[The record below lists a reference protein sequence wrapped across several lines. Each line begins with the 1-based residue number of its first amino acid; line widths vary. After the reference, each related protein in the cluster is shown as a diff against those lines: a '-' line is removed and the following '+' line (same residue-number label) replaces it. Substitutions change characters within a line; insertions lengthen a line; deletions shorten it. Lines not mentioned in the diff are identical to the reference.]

1 MRING
6 HIDFTCASLFHK
18 ILQGGED
25 DGSVCDKLW
34 KGIMTIARFYQ
45 RNNSHLSVLTTV
57 HVECSRN
64 RFAVPRCLVQPA
76 SVRPAGRPSTAT
88 HILLMEIE
96 Q

>member
-45 RNNSHLSVLTTV
+45 RNNSQLSVLTTV
-57 HVECSRN
+57 DVECSRN
-64 RFAVPRCLVQPA
+64 RFAVPRCFVQPA
-76 SVRPAGRPSTAT
+76 SVRAVGRSSQATYILVTA
-88 HILLMEIE
+88 IE